1 MEAERPESPGMRLKW
16 KLRLYYAAL
25 LLPLLGLLAGATA
38 SIVLRDFRLEVE
50 RRERDVRRIAR
61 RLVDERVAAIDSAVA
76 RAALDPEFQH
86 LVQVD
91 LSTSRESTLPQWV
104 PLANTLSQR
113 YGLPLLKI
121 LDAEGFVLSSAHWTA
136 SYGLRDSPG
145 LILALESETGAR
157 LVRERDPKNFLALM
171 APRWVS
177 QTRRY
182 VLIGGVRADSLLES
196 QLADRIAV
204 PVRFEL
210 HAPLDDRPAALS
222 DTLPVQPTATATPVV
237 PAVRADPAWLALP
250 TSPVESQGGV
260 RLSIDRSSIYVLQRR
275 LAEIFGLATLGGMVV
290 AWILGLWISSRVTRP
305 LERLADGVAVLGTG
319 GTPHRIDVR
328 GSGEVGELVARFN
341 QMADSLADSR
351 ERLRS
356 AERIAAWREVARRIA
371 HEIKNALA
379 PIQLSVESVARSVH
393 TGRGDLEKLVE
404 ESVSMVRGEVEGL
417 SRLVNSFNEFARLPE
432 PDAHP
437 HRMRDTWERAT
448 ATFEGKLQVVSSGLD
463 DLPVLRYDEDQVRR
477 ALHNLVLNAE
487 EAGARRVS
495 LVARRTDH
503 GFELRLDDDGPGI
516 SPQDLPHVFE
526 PYFTRKSGGT
536 GLGLA
541 IVYKICTD
549 HGWSVSVQGSGAP
562 HASDQ
567 RVGTIFSIR
576 IPSDAAVHEEIPH
589 AG

>member
-1 MEAERPESPGMRLKW
+1 MRLKW

-25 LLPLLGLLAGATA
+25 LLPLLGLLGGATA

-50 RRERDVRRIAR
+50 RRERDVNRIAR
-61 RLVDERVAAIDSAVA
+61 RLVDERIAAIDSAVA
-76 RAALDPEFQH
+76 RAALDPEFQR
-86 LVQVD
+86 LVRLD
-91 LSTSRESTLPQWV
+91 LSTSRENTVPEWV
-104 PLANTLSQR
+104 PLAPKLSLR

-145 LILALESETGAR
+145 LILSLESETGAR
-157 LVRERDPKNFLALM
+157 LVRERDPRNFLALM

-177 QTRRY
+177 QPRRY

-196 QLADRIAV
+196 EFADRIAV

-210 HAPLDDRPAALS
+210 HAPLDDRVSSFADTTAVPSAAAGS
-222 DTLPVQPTATATPVV
+222 SARTLI
-237 PAVRADPAWLALP
+237 RADPAWVALP
-250 TSPVESQGGV
+250 TSPVESQGGL
-260 RLSIDRSSIYVLQRR
+260 RLSVDRSSINVLQRR
-275 LAEIFGLATLGGMVV
+275 LAEIFGLATLGGITV

-328 GSGEVGELVARFN
+328 GSGEVGELVTRFN
-341 QMADSLADSR
+341 EMADSLADSR
-351 ERLRS
+351 DRLRS
-356 AERIAAWREVARRIA
+356 AERIAAWRDVARRIA

-404 ESVSMVRGEVEGL
+404 ESVTMVRGEVEGL
-417 SRLVNSFNEFARLPE
+417 KRLVNSFNEFARLPE

-437 HRMRDTWERAT
+437 HRMRETWDRA
-448 ATFEGKLQVVSSGLD
+448 AAAFDGKLQIVSMGLD
-463 DLPVLRYDEDQVRR
+463 DIPVLRYDEDQIRR
-477 ALHNLVLNAE
+477 AMHNLVLNAQ
-487 EAGARRVS
+487 EAGAEHVS
-495 LVARRTDH
+495 LEAGATDT
-503 GFELRLDDDGPGI
+503 GFELRLRDDGPGI
-516 SPQDLPHVFE
+516 AAQDLEHVFE
-526 PYFTRKSGGT
+526 PYFTRKSEGT

-549 HGWSVSVQGSGAP
+549 HGWSVSVQAPANPEAPPQRSGS
-562 HASDQ
+562 
-567 RVGTIFSIR
+567 VFTIR
-576 IPSDAAVHEEIPH
+576 IPADAAVGEELPH